1 MEKEEGKQ
9 TPPESAAEIRDW
21 DAESIIAELK
31 AAYRSITRLKN
42 TPVHRKITLGIER
55 RLRGREI
62 KD

>member
-1 MEKEEGKQ
+1 MGKEEEKQ
-9 TPPESAAEIRDW
+9 MSHDSAAESRSW
-21 DAESIIAELK
+21 DTESIIAELK

-42 TPVHRKITLGIER
+42 TPAHRKITLGIER